1 MMNTL
6 EIGKKLVE
14 LCREGKNEEAVNTL
28 LADDVVSV
36 EAGAPPGQSAETVG
50 IEAKRGKQK
59 WWFDNHTIHD
69 SKVEGPWPHGDKFIV
84 RFTYDV
90 TFKPAN
96 MRFTM
101 EEAALYTV
109 ANGKIVKEEFFY
121 HMGG

>member
-1 MMNTL
+1 MNTL
-6 EIGKKLVE
+6 DIGKKLVE

-36 EAGAPPGQSAETVG
+36 EAGGPPGADPVTKG
-50 IEAKRGKQK
+50 IEGVRGKGV
-59 WWFDNHTIHD
+59 WWRENHEIH
-69 SKVEGPWPHGDKFIV
+69 SAKVEGPWPNGDKFIV

-90 TFKPAN
+90 TFNPQNK
-96 MRFTM
+96 RFTM

-121 HMGG
+121 NMG